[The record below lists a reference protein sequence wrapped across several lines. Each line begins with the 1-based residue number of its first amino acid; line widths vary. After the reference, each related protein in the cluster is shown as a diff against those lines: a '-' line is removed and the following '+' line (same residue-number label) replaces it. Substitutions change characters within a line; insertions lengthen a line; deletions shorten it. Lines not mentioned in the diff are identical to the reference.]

1 MEKASNKQDQYTRW
15 NDLEIYRIPLNVKDE
30 QLEQKVID
38 IFSHLNINISKPDIE
53 GCHQLGK
60 SNTIVRFVSRKVC
73 KDALEKK
80 FEVNRLIN
88 NSKFGFKREN
98 KLFTCENLTPNNQ
111 CLAWMCRN
119 LKRAKKIHNFWSNKG
134 IIKFRRTMNERPIS
148 VDHKYVLFIQTLFLK
163 RGIEHHEE
171 ILFAL
176 LNIKIKF
183 IVRMSL
189 Y

>member
-1 MEKASNKQDQYTRW
+1 MEKASNKQDQYTRS
-15 NDLEIYRIPLNVKDE
+15 NDLGIYGIPLNVKDE

-38 IFSHLNINISKPDIE
+38 IFSHLNINVSKPDID

-88 NSKFGFKREN
+88 NSMFGFKREN
-98 KLFTCENLTPNNQ
+98 KLFTCENLTPYNQ
-111 CLAWMCRN
+111 CLAWMCRD

-134 IIKFRRTMNERPIS
+134 IIKFRRTMNERSTS
-148 VDHKYVLFIQTLFLK
+148 VDHESDPLS
-163 RGIEHHEE
+163 R
-171 ILFAL
+171 
-176 LNIKIKF
+176 
-183 IVRMSL
+183 L
-189 Y
+189 YFQREG